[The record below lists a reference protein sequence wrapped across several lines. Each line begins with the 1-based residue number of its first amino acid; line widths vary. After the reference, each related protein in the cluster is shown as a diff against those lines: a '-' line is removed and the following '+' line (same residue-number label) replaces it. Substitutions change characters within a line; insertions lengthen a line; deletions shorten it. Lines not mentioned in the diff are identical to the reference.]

1 MGKRHDEVDNSLRI
15 IEFHVDFKVG
25 LPIEAP
31 SARPE
36 TFDRGQWMGAGQQR
50 ANDAGARESSERFGR
65 GDSQMDEARRGTQ
78 QICRADVGDPSS
90 TWRQNHRR
98 HRDKFFC
105 YFNFQLPEFNF
116 TTLCEEPGDGN
127 PGPLFDFV
135 VKVKKWPVQL
145 LREGPPDGGLAGT
158 GQSDKD
164 HMAIKLT
171 AGGFAHPKRSS
182 RRAR

>member
-1 MGKRHDEVDNSLRI
+1 
-15 IEFHVDFKVG
+15 
-25 LPIEAP
+25 
-31 SARPE
+31 
-36 TFDRGQWMGAGQQR
+36 
-50 ANDAGARESSERFGR
+50 
-65 GDSQMDEARRGTQ
+65 MDEARRGTQ

-98 HRDKFFC
+98 LRDKFFC

-116 TTLCEEPGDGN
+116 TTLCEELGDRN

-135 VKVKKWPVQL
+135 VKVKKWSVQL
-145 LREGPPDGGLAGT
+145 LREGPPDGGLART
-158 GQSDKD
+158 RQSDKD
-164 HMAIKLT
+164 HMTIKLP